1 VIPVDLSPEMWILI
15 ALVGVWNS
23 VFVLKVLKSNNKWM
37 ENRDKQAQVREE
49 ERDKQAQH
57 REDRMFVIVEKQG
70 ETLNK
75 VTQTLERLSVDVRD
89 IKQKIN

>member
-1 VIPVDLSPEMWILI
+1 
-15 ALVGVWNS
+15 
-23 VFVLKVLKSNNKWM
+23 M